1 MAYSASLG
9 VLLADQGSLSG
20 TWGTA
25 LNNQVFALLD
35 SAIAGRVVIGGSDE
49 WDAGASIT
57 YTLSVTQGAANQ
69 ARAAIIHLQTNNS
82 KPAAAVNIV
91 VPDVS
96 KAYIIN
102 NSLGLVANIA
112 QISTSGA
119 SDANSVFI
127 PAGAVAEV
135 YCDGAGKVTSAQ
147 NFIVGGVIE
156 DTTIGLTTPSTGAF
170 TTVTTSGTLV
180 AGTTLTATG
189 GIIASA
195 IGATTPSTGAFTTVT
210 TTGTLVAGTTLT
222 ATGGII
228 ASAIGATTPS
238 TGAFTTVTTTGTLV
252 AGTTLTATGGIIASA
267 IGATTPSTGAF
278 TTVTTTGTLVAGTTL
293 TATGGII
300 ASAIGATT
308 PSTGKFTTLEAT
320 TSLLSEGAGANS
332 FRAGP
337 DAGAFN
343 QGASAVAIGY
353 EAGKGNATDSTK
365 GQGASA
371 VAIGVSAG
379 ESAQGAYSIA
389 LGYQAGTA
397 DQTANSIVISSKGSG
412 VNTAYAGQVLVES
425 STNQLLGVFGNWT
438 HTGTMASS
446 SDIRLKKDIE
456 PITGALD
463 KVQALN
469 GVTFEYLDDNITDRA
484 TGLIAQDVQA
494 VLPEAVIE
502 NANGHLA
509 VGYGNM
515 VGLLVEAIKELTQ
528 ANQEL
533 TARVETLE
541 G

>member
-82 KPAAAVNIV
+82 KPAGAVNIV
-91 VPDVS
+91 VPNKS

-102 NSLGLVANIA
+102 NSLGLAANIA

-170 TTVTTSGTLV
+170 TTVTTS
-180 AGTTLTATG
+180 
-189 GIIASA
+189 
-195 IGATTPSTGAFTTVT
+195 
-210 TTGTLVAGTTLT
+210 
-222 ATGGII
+222 
-228 ASAIGATTPS
+228 
-238 TGAFTTVTTTGTLV
+238 GTLV

>member
-82 KPAAAVNIV
+82 KPAGAVNIV
-91 VPDVS
+91 VPNKS

-102 NSLGLVANIA
+102 NSLGLAANIA

-156 DTTIGLTTPSTGAF
+156 DTT
-170 TTVTTSGTLV
+170 
-180 AGTTLTATG
+180 
-189 GIIASA
+189 

-320 TSLLSEGAGANS
+320 TSLLSKGAGANS

-397 DQTANSIVISSKGSG
+397 DQTANSIVISSKGSA
-412 VNTAYAGQVLVES
+412 VNAGYAGQVIVES

>member
-1 MAYSASLG
+1 
-9 VLLADQGSLSG
+9 
-20 TWGTA
+20 
-25 LNNQVFALLD
+25 
-35 SAIAGRVVIGGSDE
+35 VIGGSDE

-170 TTVTTSGTLV
+170 TTVTTSGTLVAGTTLTATGGIIASAIGATTPSTGAFTTVTTTGTLV

>member
-82 KPAAAVNIV
+82 KPAGAVNIV
-91 VPDVS
+91 VPNKS

-102 NSLGLVANIA
+102 NSLGLAANIA

-210 TTGTLVAGTTLT
+210 TTGTLGADTT
-222 ATGGII
+222 
-228 ASAIGATTPS
+228 
-238 TGAFTTVTTTGTLV
+238 
-252 AGTTLTATGGIIASA
+252 
-267 IGATTPSTGAF
+267 
-278 TTVTTTGTLVAGTTL
+278 
-293 TATGGII
+293 
-300 ASAIGATT
+300 
-308 PSTGKFTTLEAT
+308 
-320 TSLLSEGAGANS
+320 
-332 FRAGP
+332 
-337 DAGAFN
+337 
-343 QGASAVAIGY
+343 
-353 EAGKGNATDSTK
+353 
-365 GQGASA
+365 
-371 VAIGVSAG
+371 
-379 ESAQGAYSIA
+379 
-389 LGYQAGTA
+389 
-397 DQTANSIVISSKGSG
+397 
-412 VNTAYAGQVLVES
+412 
-425 STNQLLGVFGNWT
+425 
-438 HTGTMASS
+438 
-446 SDIRLKKDIE
+446 
-456 PITGALD
+456 
-463 KVQALN
+463 
-469 GVTFEYLDDNITDRA
+469 
-484 TGLIAQDVQA
+484 
-494 VLPEAVIE
+494 
-502 NANGHLA
+502 
-509 VGYGNM
+509 
-515 VGLLVEAIKELTQ
+515 
-528 ANQEL
+528 
-533 TARVETLE
+533 
-541 G
+541 

>member
-170 TTVTTSGTLV
+170 TTVTTS
-180 AGTTLTATG
+180 
-189 GIIASA
+189 
-195 IGATTPSTGAFTTVT
+195 
-210 TTGTLVAGTTLT
+210 
-222 ATGGII
+222 
-228 ASAIGATTPS
+228 
-238 TGAFTTVTTTGTLV
+238 GTLV